1 MRAQIGLGTL
11 RLLSTEHPVEL
22 LHEARRLNI
31 TCLDV
36 PASAD
41 EVDRDGTVLSALVAE
56 PELPQPEW
64 LIIRYDARNPTR
76 TNMLRTAVGTRC
88 RITALVDRPE
98 RRYVQYRT
106 EGLDHSAAMMTLRE
120 YLVEAYT
127 VLHQDVI
134 DGHLSD
140 YGILCETLSM
150 PHDIEGA
157 VSITDVLDIVR
168 ALAGTTEYFT
178 TVQMPMNLLEHGAA
192 TSHVYD
198 GRSVLQ
204 LCEELGI
211 HVVVH
216 RAFDAIVDQSLI
228 RLVSWPIPERLVHPD
243 DVAARI
249 HALEITEH
257 DMANMVISS
266 LSADA
271 SVREAIL
278 ETFRIAGSLCTAW
291 NGFDGLPHWR
301 DVRKQHL
308 TPRFEA
314 MTRVAVRLRKDGVD
328 TTSFASFLDDL
339 ENVLDDIDVLYAI
352 DENASL
358 EELRISIADELGLP
372 LDTPLQHIALHAVR
386 CTHGVHTVL
395 VGARTTE
402 QLHDVLVTSD
412 LPHTPIH
419 ESTWHRI
426 HAHLARLSTE

>member
-1 MRAQIGLGTL
+1 MRAQLGLGSL
-11 RLLSTEHPVEL
+11 RLLSTEHPANVIN
-22 LHEARRLNI
+22 EARRLHV

-36 PASAD
+36 PTSVD
-41 EVDRDGTVLSALVAE
+41 DVDRDGAVLAALAAE
-56 PELPQPEW
+56 PGLPHPAW
-64 LIIRYDARNPTR
+64 LIIRYDARNPAR
-76 TNMLRTAVGTRC
+76 TKILRSAVGTSC
-88 RITALVDRPE
+88 RITALLDRPE

-106 EGLDHSAAMMTLRE
+106 EGLDHASSMMALRE
-120 YLVEAYT
+120 YLIESFTA
-127 VLHQDVI
+127 LHQDVA
-134 DGHLSD
+134 DGILTD
-140 YGILCETLSM
+140 YGVLSETLTM
-150 PHDIEGA
+150 PHDVEGA
-157 VSITDVLDIVR
+157 ISLTDVLGIVQSTV
-168 ALAGTTEYFT
+168 GTTASFT
-178 TVQMPMNLLEHGAA
+178 TIQMPMNLLEHGAI
-192 TSHVYD
+192 TSHVYE
-198 GRSVLQ
+198 GRTVLQ

-216 RAFDAIVDQSLI
+216 RALDAIVDQSLI

-257 DMANMVISS
+257 DMANMVISC

-314 MTRVAVRLRKDGVD
+314 MTRIAVRLREDGVD
-328 TTSFASFLDDL
+328 TTSFASFLDDV
-339 ENVLDDIDVLYAI
+339 EDVLDDIDVLYAI

-358 EELRISIADELGLP
+358 EELRVSIADELGLP
-372 LDTPLQHIALHAVR
+372 LDTPLQHVALHAVR

-395 VGARTTE
+395 VGARSID
-402 QLHDVLVTSD
+402 QLHDVIITSD
-412 LPHTPIH
+412 LPITPIH

>member
-11 RLLSTEHPVEL
+11 RVLSTEHPVNL
-22 LHEARRLNI
+22 LIEARRLHI
-31 TCLDV
+31 TCLDI

-41 EVDRDGTVLSALVAE
+41 EVDRDGAVLSALVAE

-64 LIIRYDARNPTR
+64 LIIRYDARNPAR
-76 TNMLRTAVGTRC
+76 TNMLRTAVGTAC

-98 RRYVQYRT
+98 RRYVQFRT
-106 EGLDHSAAMMTLRE
+106 EGLDHATSMMALRE
-120 YLVEAYT
+120 YLVESYT
-127 VLHQDVI
+127 ALHHDVTE
-134 DGHLSD
+134 GNLTD
-140 YGILCETLSM
+140 YGILSETLTM
-150 PHDIEGA
+150 PHDAEGA
-157 VSITDVLDIVR
+157 VSLTDVLDIVR
-168 ALAGTTEYFT
+168 GTVGTTSLFT
-178 TVQMPMNLLEHGAA
+178 TVQLPMNLLEHGAI

-198 GRSVLQ
+198 GRTVLQ

-216 RAFDAIVDQSLI
+216 RALDAIVDQSLI

-243 DVAARI
+243 DIAARI

-271 SVREAIL
+271 SVREVIL

-314 MTRVAVRLRKDGVD
+314 MTRVAIRLREEGVD

-339 ENVLDDIDVLYAI
+339 EDVLDDIDVLYAI

-358 EELRISIADELGLP
+358 EELRVSIADELGLP
-372 LDTPLQHIALHAVR
+372 LDTPLQHVALHAVR

-395 VGARTTE
+395 VGARSHE
-402 QLHDVLVTSD
+402 QLHDVVVTTD
-412 LPHTPIH
+412 LPITPIH

>member
-11 RLLSTEHPVEL
+11 RLLSTTSPGDIVN
-22 LHEARRLNI
+22 EARRLGI
-31 TCLDV
+31 GCIDI
-36 PASAD
+36 PASVD
-41 EVDRDGTVLSALVAE
+41 DIDRDGTILTALATE
-56 PELPQPEW
+56 PDAPLPSW
-64 LIIRYDARNPTR
+64 LILRYDPRNPAR
-76 TNMLRTAVGTRC
+76 PSLLRSATGVSC

-106 EGLDHSAAMMTLRE
+106 EGLDHTAAMIALRE
-120 YLVEAYT
+120 YLIEAFSA
-127 VLHQDVI
+127 LHHDVAN
-134 DGHLSD
+134 GHLTD

-372 LDTPLQHIALHAVR
+372 LDTPLQHIPLHAVR